1 MGMFIEEG
9 TFICLQNMQIL
20 VGFLGLRFF
29 CGEED
34 QQILFNL
41 YPFMIL
47 LSFSKNENQVLYRGN
62 KTTSPAKGNKIA
74 EKMAIEV

>member
-1 MGMFIEEG
+1 
-9 TFICLQNMQIL
+9 MQIL

-34 QQILFNL
+34 QQMLFNL
-41 YPFMIL
+41 YPSIIL

-62 KTTSPAKGNKIA
+62 KTTSPQK
-74 EKMAIEV
+74 AIKLLKKWQLKFERKERQQHIHHYT